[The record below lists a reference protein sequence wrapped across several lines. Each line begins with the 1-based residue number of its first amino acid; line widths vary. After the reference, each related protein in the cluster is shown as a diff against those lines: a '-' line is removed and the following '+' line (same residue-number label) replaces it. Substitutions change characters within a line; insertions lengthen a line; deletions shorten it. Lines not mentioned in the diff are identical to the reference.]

1 MNTQQILQA
10 MSSLQSNAQ
19 DALPVI
25 PNNGNPGG
33 ANNMPQNNQVASTD
47 NTPPPPPNP
56 YQWLEPSPA
65 VASTNKLLEE
75 MAAKLRRDMYNE
87 SLSESKYRLI
97 PHADGST
104 EAQLLTNDGSEFDP
118 YNLNN
123 MLPLIPINQNTG
135 IEKNIAPVLPRGNQ
149 T

>member
-1 MNTQQILQA
+1 MSTTQQILQA

-19 DALPVI
+19 SSLPVI

-33 ANNMPQNNQVASTD
+33 ANNMPQETSASA
-47 NTPPPPPNP
+47 PPQAASNP

-65 VASTNKLLEE
+65 VASTNQLLAD

-87 SLSESKYRLI
+87 SLSEGKYQLI

-104 EAQLLTNDGSEFDP
+104 QAQLLTNTGDDFDP
-118 YNLNN
+118 YNLDRR
-123 MLPLIPINQNTG
+123 LPVIPINMNQG
-135 IEKNIAPVLPRGNQ
+135 IENNAVPALPRGP
-149 T
+149 